1 VLVPPKYRLVT
12 ALVEVAGVV
21 EGIVVVVEDVVGVV
35 VAVDE
40 VLEGVLVVVGVVDL
54 VELLETGGE
63 VVATT
68 IAGQE
73 AWPIKVS
80 AELLPS
86 YR

>member
-1 VLVPPKYRLVT
+1 MSVY
-12 ALVEVAGVV
+12 
-21 EGIVVVVEDVVGVV
+21 
-35 VAVDE
+35 
-40 VLEGVLVVVGVVDL
+40 L